1 MGHQNEVTFLG
12 ESLDVVQNVSFLV
25 VLFAC
30 LWPYIYWGRREG
42 GKKGGTTTKRGGAS
56 CRELPVE
63 AQVIS
68 CYVTY
73 QVPGGGREMEV
84 GGSIRKGWMRDGPD
98 G

>member
-1 MGHQNEVTFLG
+1 M
-12 ESLDVVQNVSFLV
+12 
-25 VLFAC
+25 LFAC

-73 QVPGGGREMEV
+73 QVPGGGREMEG
-84 GGSIRKGWMRDGPD
+84 GGSIVKGWINGGTGRLGLFQ
-98 G
+98 